1 MTMKRIRV
9 ESLRAYYGSLWI
21 NGYSSEGLM
30 IHVKLKKNS
39 PYYRKCR
46 DLLERFIEI
55 PTEEIEAIAKGH
67 CGIKEK
73 RRVSPPGFLKKF
85 IK

>member
-1 MTMKRIRV
+1 MKRIKV
-9 ESLRAYYGSLWI
+9 ESLKAYYGSLWI
-21 NGYSSEGLM
+21 NAYSIEGRL
-30 IHVKLKKNS
+30 IHLKLKENS
-39 PYYRKCR
+39 PFYGKCR

-73 RRVSPPGFLKKF
+73 RRISPPGFLKRF